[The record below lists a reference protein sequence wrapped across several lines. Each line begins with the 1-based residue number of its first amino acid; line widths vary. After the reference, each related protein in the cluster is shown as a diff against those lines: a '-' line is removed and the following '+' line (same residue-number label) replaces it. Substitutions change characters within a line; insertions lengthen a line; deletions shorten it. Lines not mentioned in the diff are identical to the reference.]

1 MQYQLIQARVV
12 AFAYEAGTII
22 VLAICTAL
30 ISPEF
35 AAAVTANFGDG
46 VTGSLILLVVSGV
59 VKHVRNLNVIKNAED
74 LGGTDGGVVRAPI
87 VLI

>member
-1 MQYQLIQARVV
+1 MQYPLIQARLV

-22 VLAICTAL
+22 VLALCTAL
-30 ISPEF
+30 VSPEF
-35 AAAVTANFGDG
+35 AAAVTSNFGDG

-59 VKHVRNLNVIKNAED
+59 VKHVRNLNVIKNTD
-74 LGGTDGGVVRAPI
+74 LGSTDGGTYKREPV